1 MFKFSSQSLKNLET
15 CDPQL
20 IFLCKKVMETQ
31 VIDFSIIEGH
41 RSKENQDKAVIAG
54 SSLASWPDSKH
65 NSRPSLAVDIAPYPI
80 DWSDKARFTLL
91 AGLMFGVAA
100 SHGILIKWGG
110 HWSLQDMPHFE
121 LNST

>member
-31 VIDFSIIEGH
+31 VIDFSIIQGH
-41 RSKENQDKAVIAG
+41 RTQEQQDKALI
-54 SSLASWPDSKH
+54 SLASLVSWPNSKH

-80 DWSDKARFTLL
+80 DWNDKESFALL
-91 AGLMFGVAA
+91 AGLMLGVAA
-100 SHGILIKWGG
+100 SNGILIKWGG
-110 HWSLQDMPHFE
+110 HFKSLQDMPHFE
-121 LNST
+121 LK